1 MGKLDNP
8 TATTAKW
15 VSAMQ
20 GAGTAYADGI
30 DGVQTSPGQLAAA
43 ASAKYLARVQ
53 ANVGKFERNSVS
65 VQLADWKNLAKTKG
79 APRLGSG
86 AAAAQS
92 KVQAFQTSFFAYLKA
107 GQATID
113 GMATDTIDQALAKAN
128 AQARYNAAYPGY
140 R

>member
-1 MGKLDNP
+1 MGKLDNT

-15 VSAMQ
+15 VAAMQ
-20 GAGTAYADGI
+20 GAGTAYTDGI
-30 DGVQTSPGQLAAA
+30 NAVTTAPGQLAAA

-53 ANVGKFERNSVS
+53 ANVAKFEKNSAAVD
-65 VQLADWKNLAKTKG
+65 VGTWKQLAISKG

-86 AAAAQS
+86 ATAAQS
-92 KVQAFQTSFFAYLKA
+92 KVKAFQDSFFAYLKQ
-107 GQATID
+107 GQATINA
-113 GMATDTIDQALAKAN
+113 MPTDTIDQALAKAN